1 MKKAWLGLSIC
12 IILGL
17 AACQQGAEE
26 FSPLPTLAV
35 TEEIP
40 EATSVAVETSVPDI
54 TPTPVPTA
62 TLKPIETPEPTSTP
76 VPTVTPKPTATPVP
90 TSTARPTS
98 TPAPTSTPKPT
109 ATSKPTETPA
119 STSTPK
125 PTVTTAPT
133 ETPQELSPEI
143 GRLLEDAQ
151 VYKNTVMRGT
161 LCESKEQ
168 TTEFVRE
175 MAFEYKSFGVLVE
188 DASYLCSADEYMTLF
203 PEIEHMVIEKIDI
216 YRNGVCATIAG
227 VEIPYD
233 VTLSYAIR
241 TGDTSI
247 LSETELAIYT
257 YLETVIKETNAKKL
271 SRIEAVKA
279 LHDYLVLELKYDVD
293 FQSVSHSPEGV
304 VKNQRAVCDGYA
316 RTMRLLLMMTGI
328 ESKIVSGTAG
338 GESHAWNL
346 VRMEDGWYHVD
357 VTWDDPLPD
366 VEGKVG
372 YLYFLKNDRDMAKT
386 HAWKSEISC
395 TGNNYQEYVFGEVIC
410 DSYDS
415 LKTVYEKQI
424 QTEEYLTFCYPKG
437 GVLNEA
443 MILEF
448 VKEQVWRSI
457 TYYPEKELADYM
469 VLEIVNPLW
478 VE

>member
-76 VPTVTPKPTATPVP
+76 VPTVTPKPTATP
-90 TSTARPTS
+90 
-98 TPAPTSTPKPT
+98 APTAMPEPTVTPKPT
-109 ATSKPTETPA
+109 ATPVPTA
-119 STSTPK
+119 TPK
-125 PTVTTAPT
+125 PTVTPKLTEAPR
-133 ETPQELSPEI
+133 EVSPEI
-143 GRLLEDAQ
+143 SRLLEDAQ

-175 MAFEYKSFGVLVE
+175 MAFEYRSFGVLVE
-188 DASYLCSADEYMTLF
+188 DASYLCSAEEYMMLF

-216 YRNGVCATIAG
+216 YRNGVCATITE

-233 VTLSYAIR
+233 VMLSYAIR

-247 LSETELAIYT
+247 LSETDQEVYA
-257 YLETVIKETNAKKL
+257 YLEAVIKETNEKDL

-279 LHDYLVLELKYDVD
+279 LHDHLVLELKYDVD

-386 HAWKSEISC
+386 HVWESEISC
-395 TGNNYQEYVFGEVIC
+395 TGNHYQEYVYGDVIC

-478 VE
+478 MK